1 MKNQIEKRE
10 EDKILIEGAKMFG
23 FRKRNLN
30 CGYEKSHIREGC
42 YSIGGHETHIH
53 MGPMNDSSAT
63 LKEAYEDTMDSHGKT
78 EIYREVNKKA

>member
-1 MKNQIEKRE
+1 MKNCSILLAIFLLFVSSCAEKLS
-10 EDKILIEGAKMFG
+10 K
-23 FRKRNLN
+23 N

-63 LKEAYEDTMDSHGKT
+63 LEEAYEDTMDSHGKT